1 MSRVVEQVFR
11 VPLHSQRKRWRDPFD
26 RLHHPARIPRGD
38 PQPRAQ
44 TVHRLTVQRIDPH
57 RRGARD
63 PGEAGVRQDGH
74 GLARQDRAVAAQAM
88 QTMLQAQS
96 ELAAGEGER
105 EPTPGSES
113 ARDEPAQ
120 GQSGIARQAD
130 ETYRSV
136 SAMWSAEGV
145 FGEPTS
151 LFA

>member
-1 MSRVVEQVFR
+1 
-11 VPLHSQRKRWRDPFD
+11 
-26 RLHHPARIPRGD
+26 
-38 PQPRAQ
+38 
-44 TVHRLTVQRIDPH
+44 
-57 RRGARD
+57 
-63 PGEAGVRQDGH
+63 
-74 GLARQDRAVAAQAM
+74 M